1 MWLEEERGGVS
12 TVAGLDKVL
21 VYLLTFKQMFYYKS
35 KEEGGQIVIM
45 KKG

>member
-12 TVAGLDKVL
+12 TDAGLDKVL
-21 VYLLTFKQMFYYKS
+21 SYLLTFKQMFYYKS
-35 KEEGGQIVIM
+35 SEENNLLQII